1 MGSLMPYPI
10 VSKITWRSRQMSELL
25 ERRKE
30 LWRQLRYTF
39 ESHDEQNLRVL
50 MNELEKFVEVKVEEK
65 LEKIGFRR
73 KDNDE

>member
-1 MGSLMPYPI
+1 
-10 VSKITWRSRQMSELL
+10 MSELL

-39 ESHDEQNLRVL
+39 ENHDEQNLRVL

-65 LEKIGFRR
+65 LEKIGLRR